1 MELLM
6 AITVTKKDLIE
17 SMNSYQVGTLI
28 IAGANGGACIRHT
41 ILGAL
46 QNNCNVIAFNDG
58 IADLNFQ
65 SFIYPYTEKYSNIKP
80 ECKNCNFKEVQSIE
94 KLQEHMKKT
103 ADPKPSKKTN
113 TQSGTNQ

>member
-1 MELLM
+1 MLHKTELCRK
-6 AITVTKKDLIE
+6 TVLI
-17 SMNSYQVGTLI
+17 LWKRI
-28 IAGANGGACIRHT
+28 
-41 ILGAL
+41 AL
-46 QNNCNVIAFNDG
+46 QTMIGSLSPKKLETFE
-58 IADLNFQ
+58 
-65 SFIYPYTEKYSNIKP
+65 EKYSNIKP